1 MSNPHPSL
9 APATE
14 KVKALQYLFDI
25 ARTAPAPATV
35 HEQARTYAQFL
46 ADSFSPPPP
55 AAPAEAPAEEA
66 IRAVETP
73 VVPVA

>member
-55 AAPAEAPAEEA
+55 EAPAEEA

-73 VVPVA
+73 TVPAAA